1 MIAANFYLE
10 GKDQNYK
17 SAIAFVLKGEKLT
30 EKLSDLTEAKVF
42 KIIFLEMKWK
52 MLLFEEKLEEA
63 LMTMK
68 RC

>member
-1 MIAANFYLE
+1 M
-10 GKDQNYK
+10 
-17 SAIAFVLKGEKLT
+17 AFVLKGEKLT
-30 EKLSDLTEAKVF
+30 EKLSDLEEVKFF
-42 KIIFLEMKWK
+42 KIFFLEMKWK

>member
-1 MIAANFYLE
+1 M
-10 GKDQNYK
+10 
-17 SAIAFVLKGEKLT
+17 AFVLKGEKLT
-30 EKLSDLTEAKVF
+30 EKLSDLAEAKVF